1 MLERAAQ
8 KLRLDQL
15 VIQQGRTQ
23 ITKGSRQFMLQT
35 VSTRSSYRIVCY
47 TAANKEELLDII
59 QHGAEKIVN
68 STEKSVVFLDIRS
81 RIKNLIF

>member
-15 VIQQGRTQ
+15 VIQQGRT
-23 ITKGSRQFMLQT
+23 TAVNKGTWALWPVWCELLTFLL
-35 VSTRSSYRIVCY
+35 
-47 TAANKEELLDII
+47 AANKEELLDMI

-68 STEKSVVFLDIRS
+68 SAEK
-81 RIKNLIF
+81 

>member
-23 ITKGSRQFMLQT
+23 NTKGRC
-35 VSTRSSYRIVCY
+35 SSPDCDVNTDVKAI
-47 TAANKEELLDII
+47 AANKEELLEMIA
-59 QHGAEKIVN
+59 HGAEHIVN
-68 STEKSVVFLDIRS
+68 STDECVSP
-81 RIKNLIF
+81 IFIVSLC